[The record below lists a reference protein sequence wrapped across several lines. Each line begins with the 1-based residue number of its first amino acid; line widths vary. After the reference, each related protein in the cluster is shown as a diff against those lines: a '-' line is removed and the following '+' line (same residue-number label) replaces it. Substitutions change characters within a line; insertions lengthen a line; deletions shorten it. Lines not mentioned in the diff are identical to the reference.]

1 MRFYSRIIG
10 YTIVIVGVL
19 VFGTM
24 LLFDNTNKAE
34 AKDLGTHGRVWEIKE
49 KDIVSY
55 IKSQITEEK
64 AQKIQKDFIS
74 KSKQHINRPK
84 PVSGITKTIEAKI
97 HYYNPEITL
106 TKDILDQ
113 TGKVLYSKG
122 TKVNPLNHQPF
133 TRQLLFI
140 DGDDIKQVMF
150 AVLKNKKIGG
160 DLKIILTNGSPIELM
175 RKNKTIRFYFDQE
188 GYLTKTFG
196 IKTVPTLVKKDGN
209 LMRVEAIVVDGV

>member
-10 YTIVIVGVL
+10 STIVVIGVL

-24 LLFDNTNKAE
+24 LLFSSNNKAE

-49 KDIVSY
+49 MDIVSY

-64 AQKIQKDFIS
+64 AQKIQKDFIF

-84 PVSGITKTIEAKI
+84 PVSGITKTIEGKV

-122 TKVNPLNHQPF
+122 TKVNPLNHQTF

-140 DGDDIKQVMF
+140 DGDDIKQVEF
-150 AVLKNKKIGG
+150 AI
-160 DLKIILTNGSPIELM
+160 
-175 RKNKTIRFYFDQE
+175 
-188 GYLTKTFG
+188 
-196 IKTVPTLVKKDGN
+196 
-209 LMRVEAIVVDGV
+209 